1 MTEKSRLDHIS
12 IVLHKPRFPENIG
25 AAVRS
30 AKNMGIGRVIVVDPA
45 NFDLDKIRMMA
56 THAASDMVEGIEVFT
71 TLKQALG
78 EYTYVV
84 GTTARLGKERSGVSS
99 PAQMAR
105 KLVSISQENR
115 VAVVFGPE
123 DRGLVNEELRLCH
136 QLVNIPTADFSSINL
151 AQAVMILCYEI
162 FSASIEKD
170 EAFVPRL
177 ASRYELDG
185 MYDQL
190 KDILVRID
198 YIKPDN
204 PDYWMYHIRRFFS
217 RIGLRAGEVA
227 IIRGI
232 CRQVDWYGKKCRRDG
247 ICEAG
252 GNNDN
257 PII

>member
-1 MTEKSRLDHIS
+1 MTEKNRLDHIS

-30 AKNMGIGRVIVVDPA
+30 SKNMGIGRIIVVDPE
-45 NFDLDKIRMMA
+45 NYDLDKVRMLA
-56 THAASDMVEGIEVFT
+56 THAASDVVDGIVVYPE
-71 TLKQALG
+71 LKQALA
-78 EYTYVV
+78 EFTYVV

-105 KLVSISQENR
+105 KLVSISRENR

-136 QLVNIPTADFSSINL
+136 QLVNIPTAGFSSINL

-170 EAFVPRL
+170 DLFVPRL
-177 ASRYELDG
+177 ANRYELDG

-190 KDILVRID
+190 KNILIRID

-204 PDYWMYHIRRFFS
+204 PDYWMHHIRRFFS

-232 CRQVDWYGKKCRRDG
+232 CRQIDWYGKKCRRDG
-247 ICEAG
+247 ISAATQ
-252 GNNDN
+252 NNDN